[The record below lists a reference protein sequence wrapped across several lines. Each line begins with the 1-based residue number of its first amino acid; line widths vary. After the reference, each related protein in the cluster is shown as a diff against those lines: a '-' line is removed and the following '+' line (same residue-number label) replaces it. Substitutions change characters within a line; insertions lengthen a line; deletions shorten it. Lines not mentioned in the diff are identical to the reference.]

1 MNIYQIAK
9 KAGVSTTTVSRVIN
23 DRDGVGEDTRK
34 RILELIESTNFQPRI
49 SSNNLDNIAFF
60 YKSYPNSFISP
71 YIVRLLNGVN
81 NIVQDFGYNCLL
93 VPLDRI
99 PKFKDEFASYCRKKK
114 IAAGIFANLSFTDDY
129 IQSFENIIP
138 IVLIG
143 SEIKGSNLIG
153 VVSDNENGA
162 FQATSHLIENG
173 HQEILL
179 IASDLA
185 IPDHYSRMLGYKKA
199 MNENEKTIREEYII
213 SYHSQSNLE
222 IILERLLL
230 RNENIGRKPTAAFV
244 CDDSEVIRCMSILEK
259 FKIEIP
265 KDFSIVGFDDYDF
278 SVHLSPPL
286 TTVRQPISEM
296 GESAAR
302 IAINKINDNKYVPE
316 NTKFE
321 TSLIKRKSVKKI

>member
-1 MNIYQIAK
+1 M
-9 KAGVSTTTVSRVIN
+9 
-23 DRDGVGEDTRK
+23 
-34 RILELIESTNFQPRI
+34 
-49 SSNNLDNIAFF
+49 
-60 YKSYPNSFISP
+60 
-71 YIVRLLNGVN
+71 RLLNGVN

-93 VPLDRI
+93 VPLDRV
-99 PKFKDEFASYCRKKK
+99 PKFKDEFAMYCRKKK

-129 IQSFENIIP
+129 IQAFENIIP
-138 IVLIG
+138 IVIIG
-143 SEIKGSNLIG
+143 SEMKNSGIVSIL
-153 VVSDNENGA
+153 SDNENGA
-162 FQATSHLIENG
+162 YNATTHLLDNG

-199 MNENEKTIREEYII
+199 MKENNKTIREEYII
-213 SYHSQSNLE
+213 SYLTQSNLE
-222 IILERLLL
+222 IILEGLLS
-230 RNENIGRKPTAAFV
+230 RNENAKEKPTAAFV
-244 CDDSEVIRCMSILEK
+244 CDDSEVIRCMSIMEK
-259 FKIEIP
+259 LKIEIP

-296 GESAAR
+296 GEAAAR
-302 IAINKINDNKYVPE
+302 IVINKINDSKYIPE